1 MVLILILLS
10 NLPLFDQNYQLVIS
24 LKEKSKVT
32 YGPKGKLSNIA
43 SRAAKF
49 TSRVFISKG
58 DKIVSTTFLEI
69 KNFT

>member
-10 NLPLFDQNYQLVIS
+10 LFDQNYQLVIS

-32 YGPKGKLSNIA
+32 YGPKGKSSNIA

>member
-10 NLPLFDQNYQLVIS
+10 LFDQNYQLVIS

-49 TSRVFISKG
+49 TSCVFISKG